1 MPARRH
7 LPVLNDAKPP
17 SPPSDEP
24 ADDDRPA
31 WHWIGFGTV
40 AIFAAWLPLAYVAQA
55 VTKGLVARLFATA
68 TSAGDPAGPE
78 AVARALDAM
87 SPAERALRMT
97 ALAIPN
103 ALAFALAAFGG
114 GFLVGRFARHG
125 GPREAAF
132 SGACAAFVAVVIAW
146 GGFTLVYAA
155 TSALVVVLAVAFAA
169 LGGRSGRARRGGSK
183 GDASR
188 AI

>member
-1 MPARRH
+1 MARRH
-7 LPVLNDAKPP
+7 LPVLNDTKPP
-17 SPPSDEP
+17 PSSVEPEDDE
-24 ADDDRPA
+24 RPA

-55 VTKGLVARLFATA
+55 ATRSLAARWFAEA
-68 TSAGDPAGPE
+68 AALGAAAPDAEGSAAL
-78 AVARALDAM
+78 ARALDAM
-87 SPAERALRMT
+87 TPAERALRMT
-97 ALAIPN
+97 VLASPN

-125 GPREAAF
+125 GPREAAL

-146 GGFTLVYAA
+146 GGASLVYAA
-155 TSALVVVLAVAFAA
+155 TAAVIVVLAVAFAA
-169 LGGRSGRARRGGSK
+169 LGGRVGSK
-183 GDASR
+183 RAASR

>member
-24 ADDDRPA
+24 VDDRPA

-40 AIFAAWLPLAYVAQA
+40 AIFAAWLPLAYVAQL
-55 VTKGLVARLFATA
+55 VTKGLVARLFAVASSPSTEA
-68 TSAGDPAGPE
+68 SDLAGPE
-78 AVARALDAM
+78 AIARALDAM

-97 ALAIPN
+97 VLALPN

-114 GFLVGRFARHG
+114 GYLVGRFARHG

-146 GGFTLVYAA
+146 GGFTLVYVA
-155 TSALVVVLAVAFAA
+155 TAVFVVVLAVAFAA
-169 LGGRSGRARRGGSK
+169 LGGRAGRVGSK
-183 GDASR
+183 KAASR